1 MRILM
6 LAPTPFF
13 SDRGC
18 HVRIFE
24 EVKALQ
30 TIDHE
35 VIVCTYGHGRD
46 LPGIRTARAP
56 AVPWYQKFEPGP
68 SLHKLYVDPLLLA
81 RAVATGMR
89 FKPHV
94 IHAHL
99 HEGAV
104 LGILLKRLF
113 KVPLVLDYQGSFTE
127 ELAENGTL
135 ERGTLLYR
143 LSLAAEGRLYKYV
156 NAILCN
162 TQYSAMALRST
173 LRDAGDRVQVISDGA
188 DSQFYRRVDAKQLAK
203 LREELC
209 LPRDSKLVVYA
220 GTLNR
225 VQGIEVLLSAAK
237 VLLSSRE
244 DVSFLLMGYPNVQ
257 VYEAQAQR
265 MGLSGRVKFTGS
277 IPYHLTP
284 AYLSLGDVAVSPKLS
299 TTEGNSKLFA
309 YMGIGLPTVCSDLPV
324 NQEILGDLGVYAKTG
339 DAQSLA
345 AGLAQILDSAAARQ
359 KLGPALRE
367 RLEREFSYATI
378 GQRLSDV
385 YKSVTE
391 RARPDAV

>member
-18 HVRIFE
+18 HVRILE
-24 EVKALQ
+24 ETKALQ
-30 TIDHE
+30 RLGHE
-35 VIVCTYGHGRD
+35 VIVCTYGHGD
-46 LPGIRTARAP
+46 DPPDIRIARAP
-56 AVPWYQKFEPGP
+56 DMPWYQKFEPGP

-89 FKPHV
+89 FRPHV

-104 LGILLKRLF
+104 LGILLRQLF

-135 ERGTLLYR
+135 ERGTLSYR

-173 LRDAGDRVQVISDGA
+173 LRDAGDRVQVIPDGA
-188 DSQFYRRVDAKQLAK
+188 DSQFYRRVDARQLAK

-244 DVSFLLMGYPNVQ
+244 DVSFLVMGSNVQ
-257 VYEAQAQR
+257 VYEAQTQR
-265 MGLSGRVKFTGS
+265 MGLSGRVKFTGR

-309 YMGIGLPTVCSDLPV
+309 YMGVGLPTVCSDLPV
-324 NQEILGDLGVYAKTG
+324 NREILGDLGVYAKTG

-385 YKSVTE
+385 YSTLVE
-391 RARPDAV
+391 RAGSSAL